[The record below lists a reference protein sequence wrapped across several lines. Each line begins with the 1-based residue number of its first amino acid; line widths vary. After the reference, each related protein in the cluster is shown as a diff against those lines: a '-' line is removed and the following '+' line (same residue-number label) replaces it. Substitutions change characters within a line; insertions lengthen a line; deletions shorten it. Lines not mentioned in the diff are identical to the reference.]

1 MPAPKRRGGKDVA
14 AAAQAAEPGSD
25 LEPPSENPVPDAES
39 DSDFDEA
46 KVVGKKRKKKDDAPA
61 AKRKKGETGAAARRK
76 AQEDDRS
83 DGSLFEIVKAGKA
96 SLQGVVDDWI
106 EGYKLDRNAAL
117 LELIQFFIQ
126 CSGCRG
132 QITPYMYANMEHA
145 EIIRKM
151 TEEFDEESGDYPLIM
166 SGPVWKKFRSNFCD
180 FVQVL
185 VRQCQYSII
194 YDQYMM
200 DNVISLLTG
209 LTDSQVRAFRH
220 TSTLAA
226 MKLMTALVDV
236 ALNLS
241 INLDNTQRQYDAERA
256 KQQNKRAGDRL
267 ELLMTKRQ
275 ELEENQAEIRNM
287 LTYIFKG
294 VFVHRY
300 RDTQPEIRS
309 ICMAEIGVWMKKYPN
324 MFLDDS
330 YLKYVGWTLYDKVGD
345 VRNCCLKTLAPL
357 HESQDLSGK
366 LELFTNRFKDRIV
379 EMTLDKEYDVAVQA
393 IKLVINVLKNSDHVL
408 TDKDCENVYELV
420 YSSHRQVAQ
429 AAGEFLNTKLFQRD
443 DEATKHLKSAKGK
456 KRSPNTPL
464 IRDLVQFFIES
475 ELHEHAAYLVD
486 SLWDINEMMKDWEC
500 MTDLLLEEPGRGEE
514 PLDDRQETSLIEITV
529 CCVKQA
535 ATGESPVGRG
545 PNRKLTAK
553 EAKQVSE
560 DKTKLT
566 EHFIVT
572 LPQLL
577 LKYLMDPE
585 KVANLLQ
592 IPQYFDLDI
601 YTSSRQEKNLE
612 ALLRYLHEIVEKHTD
627 AEVLEACSKCF
638 ESLCSEEYAIAGKC
652 DVARKTLIDTLVVKF
667 HESVQEFFAEGEQ
680 PDDEEVFALL
690 ASLKRIYAFYC
701 CHDLTNWE
709 LWEELF
715 HIIKMANEG
724 ANISED
730 IVCKAVSSCS
740 MAILW
745 YLNRLNEDNPD
756 KDQMK
761 LLKRRLDSLMKHCH
775 DLLFHQREKVG
786 EEKELPFQAYVTIC
800 DLLIVFSKHLGDGNP
815 LMKPLVYE
823 VDRSLQ
829 SHLSNFLTEKV
840 FVEDEDDDVDENVK
854 IEELHKR
861 RNFLACF
868 CKLVVYNVISIKVA
882 ADMFKH
888 YMKFYNDYGDIIKA
902 TLSKAREI
910 NKVSTAKTL
919 AMSLTQLYKELQ
931 AEQGE
936 IDRSS
941 DAFQSIKE
949 LARRFSLSFGLD
961 QVKNREAVA
970 AMHREGIVFS
980 LMPGESQSGG
990 PPPNLSFMEVLC
1002 EFTNKLMKQDKK
1014 TVLNYLDKHLAG
1026 GLPANRGDEWQPL
1039 LTYRNS
1045 LVQGEEQVNPI
1056 TLKQASAKRYGKR
1069 SRVDVSDMTG
1079 SSFGEAHT
1087 PGPMSVPQMTSTA
1100 VKRRH
1105 DGDDMSEQ
1113 GSEADFDDVARAST
1127 STAQASWMNSQKQTQ
1142 EQQRAQD
1149 AGYSH
1154 HGMPHSV
1161 PPTPQMSQSSEGGTI
1176 SEYDTPSSIGSAPT
1190 PHSMQ
1195 YYHHSPHP
1203 QAMTPQGHGNMTP
1216 QQQGQYYRHHGS
1228 GSGGPGVYEEGAS
1241 QYIDDASSDMASHGS
1256 Y

>member
-1 MPAPKRRGGKDVA
+1 MPGTRRKSPRIEA
-14 AAAQAAEPGSD
+14 AAENSNDDGEPNS
-25 LEPPSENPVPDAES
+25 SEVSVPDTNES

-46 KVVGKKRKKKDDAPA
+46 KVGQKRKKKDAGPA
-61 AKRKKGETGAAARRK
+61 AKRKKVVEQSIATRRK
-76 AQEDDRS
+76 
-83 DGSLFEIVKAGKA
+83 GSEEAIESNLFEVVKAGKA
-96 SLQGVVDDWI
+96 SLQTVVDDWI
-106 EGYKLDRNAAL
+106 EGYKVDRNAAL

-166 SGPVWKKFRSNFCD
+166 TGPVWKKFRSNFCD

-241 INLDNTQRQYDAERA
+241 INLDNTQRQYEAERA

-330 YLKYVGWTLYDKVGD
+330 YLKYVGWTLYDKVGE
-345 VRNCCLKTLAPL
+345 VRNCCLRTLAPL
-357 HESQDLSGK
+357 HETPDLSSK

-379 EMTLDKEYDVAVQA
+379 EMTLDKEYDVAVAA
-393 IKLVINVLKNSDHVL
+393 IKLVINVLKNSDSVL
-408 TDKDCENVYELV
+408 SDKDCENVYELV

-443 DEATKHLKSAKGK
+443 DEATKHLKTAKGK

-514 PLDDRQETSLIEITV
+514 SLDDRQETSLIEIMV

-535 ATGESPVGRG
+535 ATGESPIGRG

-553 EAKQVSE
+553 EGKQVSE
-560 DKTKLT
+560 DKAKLT

-592 IPQYFDLDI
+592 IPQFFDLDI

-627 AEVLEACSKCF
+627 AEVLEACSKSF
-638 ESLCSEEYAIAGKC
+638 ECLCSEEYAIAGKC
-652 DVARKTLIDTLVVKF
+652 DVARKTLIDNLVVKF
-667 HESVQEFFAEGEQ
+667 HESVQDFFAEGEQ

-690 ASLKRIYAFYC
+690 ASLKRVYAFYC
-701 CHDLTNWE
+701 CHDLSNWE
-709 LWEELF
+709 LWDELF
-715 HIIKMANEG
+715 HIVEMANKG
-724 ANISED
+724 ANITED

-740 MAILW
+740 MAVLW
-745 YLNRLNEDNPD
+745 YLNRVNEDNPD
-756 KDQMK
+756 KDTMK
-761 LLKRRLDSLMKHCH
+761 LLKQRLEQLMKNCH
-775 DLLFHQREKVG
+775 ELLFYQKEKVG
-786 EEKELPFQAYVTIC
+786 EEAYVTIC
-800 DLLIVFSKHLGDGNP
+800 DLLIVFSKHMGDNNP
-815 LMKPLVYE
+815 LTKPLCYE
-823 VDRSLQ
+823 VDKSLQ

-840 FVEDEDDDVDENVK
+840 FLEDEDDDVDENVK

-910 NKVSTAKTL
+910 NKVNTAKTL
-919 AMSLTQLYKELQ
+919 AISLTQLYKELQ
-931 AEQGE
+931 AEQGQ

-949 LARRFSLSFGLD
+949 LARRYSLSFGLD
-961 QVKNREAVA
+961 AVKNREAVA

-980 LMPGESQSGG
+980 MNPAENAPHGAV
-990 PPPNLSFMEVLC
+990 PPNLSFMEVLC

-1014 TVLNYLDKHLAG
+1014 TVLNYLDKYLTG
-1026 GLPANRGDEWQPL
+1026 GLPANRSDEWQPL

-1045 LVQGEEQVNPI
+1045 LVQGEEQINPI

-1069 SRVDVSDMTG
+1069 NKTEVSGDVSAG
-1079 SSFGEAHT
+1079 SFREVHT
-1087 PGPMSVPQMTSTA
+1087 PGPMTTPQMTSTA
-1100 VKRRH
+1100 VKQRRMEP
-1105 DGDDMSEQ
+1105 DSASEV
-1113 GSEADFDDVARAST
+1113 GSEADFDDQSRAGSSGSNTTATNPTTWKQQQGST
-1127 STAQASWMNSQKQTQ
+1127 SASHTSQLSQ
-1142 EQQRAQD
+1142 
-1149 AGYSH
+1149 
-1154 HGMPHSV
+1154 
-1161 PPTPQMSQSSEGGTI
+1161 QSSDGNI
-1176 SEYDTPSSIGSAPT
+1176 SEFDTPSSAGSAGGQAGLPHYQPSPLKGHGTVT
-1190 PHSMQ
+1190 PQ
-1195 YYHHSPHP
+1195 G
-1203 QAMTPQGHGNMTP
+1203 QGMTPQP
-1216 QQQGQYYRHHGS
+1216 QSHYYTRHS
-1228 GSGGPGVYEEGAS
+1228 ASFEESS
-1241 QYIDDASSDMASHGS
+1241 QYIEDASSELSNRGT